1 MTEVAAIEGDIEGV
15 SAAANEAPVGLP
27 EAQSSFALSQ
37 SELMMISEPVVE
49 APVEA
54 VVSERADNGAVSE
67 PAPVEVSAA
76 PTIEQVV
83 DHAAPVQVEVPAPAV
98 MSVDEME
105 ATEVIR
111 DEVQPEPAPAHVEP
125 VVVEAAPAPLND
137 SSESTLVRAMAS
149 FGSTPIEQA
158 PAPAPVAEVPA
169 PPAAAPV
176 ISAVDL
182 KSSLD
187 ASGLVLVETQ
197 SAAAPVEVEQVQLGR
212 RRRQAPVI
220 PDEPMQQVETRD

>member
-1 MTEVAAIEGDIEGV
+1 MTDVAAIEGDIEGV
-15 SAAANEAPVGLP
+15 SVAANEAPVDLP

-49 APVEA
+49 VPVA
-54 VVSERADNGAVSE
+54 TVASERADNEVAFE
-67 PAPVEVSAA
+67 PVPVEVTAA
-76 PTIEQVV
+76 PVIEQVV

-98 MSVDEME
+98 MSVAEME

-111 DEVQPEPAPAHVEP
+111 DEAQPEPAYTAP
-125 VVVEAAPAPLND
+125 VVVEAAPAPLTD
-137 SSESTLVRAMAS
+137 SSESTLVRAMES
-149 FGSTPIEQA
+149 FGSA
-158 PAPAPVAEVPA
+158 PVQQAPAPVAEVPA

-197 SAAAPVEVEQVQLGR
+197 SAAPPIEVEQVQLGR